1 VSFSVSMS
9 IRRPVLVDLVP
20 GTVVR
25 DVVAVCAGACL
36 TGLAAQVSIHTAL
49 SPVPFTLQTMAV
61 LVTGAALGTVR
72 GVLSMLLYA
81 LAGVVGV
88 PWFASHAHGFG
99 GPSFGYIVGFIAA
112 AAVVGFLAGRGA
124 DRSAL
129 GTIGLMVV
137 GSVVVYAFGAT
148 WLAMDLNV
156 SAAKAF
162 DLGVSPFLVTDAIKT
177 LIAALVF
184 PTTWRLARRSDG

>member
-1 VSFSVSMS
+1 M
-9 IRRPVLVDLVP
+9 
-20 GTVVR
+20 
-25 DVVAVCAGACL
+25 
-36 TGLAAQVSIHTAL
+36 HTAL

-61 LVTGAALGTVR
+61 LVTGAALGTMR

-81 LAGVVGV
+81 LAGMAGV
-88 PWFASHAHGFG
+88 PWFASHGHGFG
-99 GPSFGYIVGFIAA
+99 GPSFGYIIGFVAA

-124 DRSAL
+124 DRSPL
-129 GTIGLMVV
+129 GTIGLMAV

-148 WLAMDLNV
+148 WLAVDLNV

-177 LIAALVF
+177 LIAALAF
-184 PTTWRLARRSDG
+184 PTAWRLARRSQG